1 MSETK
6 AGNRNN
12 SEDRQRIRRVRQL
25 AREIDAL
32 TLELEPTD
40 SDEPTPAPEV
50 IVIAAPVKAVPTEDG
65 QGLAVSG
72 YLVRYSSADDPDL
85 TGDYFAPD
93 TDFGDAQTVPVY
105 FNHRQPVT
113 DGKTAVSYRSRIGTA
128 TVTRDETGLFAEV
141 VLRARNAY
149 ERAIARL
156 AEMGALSWS
165 SGSAGHLVDRE
176 PDGKSHR
183 IVSWP
188 IVEASLTPTPAE
200 PRNIVTAAK
209 SLMDALETA
218 GAVEQASETGG
229 EQSQSVIEEESK
241 MEIEQLTEQVK
252 TLSEQVR
259 TLTETVQ
266 RAPASVSVTRD
277 EGDQPWASDGEFF
290 KAVRTAAL
298 TGRVDPRLAAKASG
312 ANETVPSEGGFLLPP
327 NALSAIAERMYGQGA
342 ILSRVSRDVVSG
354 NGMDYWGVDET
365 SRANGSRWGG
375 VLGYWVAEG
384 GTITATKP
392 AWRRVSLKLNKVAAA
407 CYATSELLDDQ
418 TALQSWLT
426 RTVPQELAFQVEDA
440 IFEGNGAGKPLGM
453 MNSQALVSVTRTD
466 ANKVQAVDIW
476 NMYARR
482 WLGGRYVWL
491 INQAVWAQLY
501 QLGNTYQNLFVGPS
515 GMPGQPAATL
525 MGLPVVEVE
534 YASALGTTG
543 DILLADLSQYQL
555 IEKSGI
561 QAATSIHVQFLT
573 DEQVFRFVMRADGA
587 PLWHSPL
594 TPFKGSDTVSPFVT
608 LSTSS

>member
-65 QGLAVSG
+65 LAVSG

-85 TGDYFAPD
+85 EGDYFAPD
-93 TDFGDAQTVPVY
+93 TDFGDAQAVPVY
-105 FNHRQPVT
+105 FNHRQPVS

-128 TVTRDETGLFAEV
+128 TVTRDEAGLFAEV

-176 PDGKSHR
+176 QDGKSHR

-218 GAVEQASETGG
+218 DAVEQASETGG
-229 EQSQSVIEEESK
+229 EQQSQSIVEEES

-259 TLTETVQ
+259 TLTDTIQ

-312 ANETVPSEGGFLLPP
+312 ANETTPSEGGFLLPN
-327 NALSAIAERMYGQGA
+327 NALSAIAERMHNQGA
-342 ILSRVSRDVVSG
+342 ILSRVSRDVVAG

-365 SRANGSRWGG
+365 SRASGSRWGG

-392 AWRRVSLKLNKVAAA
+392 AWRRLSLKLNKVAAA

-418 TALQSWLT
+418 TALQAWLT
-426 RTVPQELAFQVEDA
+426 RTVPQELVFQLEDA
-440 IFEGNGAGKPLGM
+440 IYEGNGTGKPLGIM
-453 MNSQALVSVTRTD
+453 SSPALVSVARTD
-466 ANKVQAVDIW
+466 ANKVQAADIW
-476 NMYARR
+476 NMYSRR
-482 WLGGRYVWL
+482 WIGGRYVWL

-501 QLGNTYQNLFVGPS
+501 ALGNTYESFFIGPN
-515 GMPGQPAATL
+515 GMSAQPFATL

-543 DILLADLSQYQL
+543 DIVLADLSQYQL
-555 IEKSGI
+555 IEKAGGI

-573 DEQVFRFVMRADGA
+573 DEQVFRFTMRADGA
-587 PLWHSPL
+587 PLWSAPL
-594 TPFKGSDTVSPFVT
+594 TPFKGSSTVSPFVT